1 MAKKNR
7 KRGKARSLSKRVS
20 EEPIKTTKAEFKKL
34 GPVGKILAG
43 AFIAS
48 AISVTWA
55 NQINSLPVIGPW
67 LRPVTGIGATI
78 RSRMG

>member
-1 MAKKNR
+1 MAKRKPNR
-7 KRGKARSLSKRVS
+7 RKARSLSKRVS

-34 GPVGKILAG
+34 GPVGKVLAG

-48 AISVTWA
+48 AVSVTWA
-55 NQINSLPVIGPW
+55 NQINALPVVGPW
-67 LRPVTGIGATI
+67 LRPVTGIGARI

>member
-1 MAKKNR
+1 MAKKKGNR
-7 KRGKARSLSKRVS
+7 RKARSLSKRLA
-20 EEPIKTTKAEFKKL
+20 EEPIGTTKKEFKKL
-34 GPVGKILAG
+34 GPVGKLLAG

-55 NQINSLPVIGPW
+55 NQINALPVVGNW
-67 LRPVTGIGATI
+67 LRPVTGIGARI